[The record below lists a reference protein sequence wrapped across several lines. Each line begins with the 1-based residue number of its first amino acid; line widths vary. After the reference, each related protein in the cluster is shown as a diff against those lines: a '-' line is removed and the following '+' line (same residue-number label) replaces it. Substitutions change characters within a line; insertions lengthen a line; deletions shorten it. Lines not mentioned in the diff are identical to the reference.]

1 MNNEFLFKK
10 YKDGAFAFNVR
21 DTLTKQIM
29 YFIGNLNA
37 VTLFISLMTFFQKM

>member
-1 MNNEFLFKK
+1 MNNEFLFKN